1 LVRSKTI
8 LLVEDNQLNLTLL
21 TDLLEYEGYT
31 VVATRFGEAAVQ
43 LAGECQP
50 ELILMDVQLPD
61 ISGTEATRRLKADE
75 RTRGIPVLAVTAF
88 TLSEEEQSVPDGSF
102 DGYVAKPIKIH
113 AFLDT
118 ITSYL
123 GTTK

>member
-1 LVRSKTI
+1 MVRSKTI

-61 ISGTEATRRLKADE
+61 ISGTEDTRRLKADE

-88 TLSEEEQSVPDGSF
+88 TLSEEEQSVSDGSF
-102 DGYVAKPIKIH
+102 DGYVAKPIKIP

-123 GTTK
+123 GTTR